1 MSSLEPAVRRL
12 AVQARR
18 AGLKMKEITKVLGTC
33 RQFIWEWVNRANHP
47 GTESFKDHSKAPKNP
62 RRKIE
67 ADTENAILA
76 MRTAFNWGTG
86 RIQTAL
92 ASMPP
97 YLKHFISEFG
107 YSRSSIELSRTAIN
121 NVLKKHGKNGSPYG
135 ELHEWKFKHASKPNE
150 LWQLDLKG
158 PVRINGERVFILV
171 VVDDYSRFDVVL
183 HVFHGDPKTADVF
196 AVLLKAFR
204 KYGKPAL
211 VLTDNG
217 GQFKLAWEGLLLEQG
232 VEAVFAHP
240 YYPQDKGKVERE
252 IRNISEELL
261 TVARKLTTPLESLVG
276 QYWEWRNFQ
285 RFHMGVKGI
294 PAQLY
299 VANVG

>member
-1 MSSLEPAVRRL
+1 MPSLEPAVRRI

-18 AGLKMKEITKVLGTC
+18 TGLKVKEIADVLGVC
-33 RQFIWEWVNRANHP
+33 RQFVWEWFSRANHP
-47 GTESFKDHSKAPKNP
+47 GTESYKDRSKAPKNP

-67 ADTENAILA
+67 EDTESAILA
-76 MRTAFNWGTG
+76 LRTAFNWGTA
-86 RIQTAL
+86 RIQVVLKTT
-92 ASMPP
+92 PP
-97 YLKHFISEFG
+97 YLNKFLAEFG
-107 YSRSSIELSRTAIN
+107 YSQNSIDLSRTAIN
-121 NVLKKHGKNGSPYG
+121 NVLKKHGRNGSPYG
-135 ELHEWKFKHASKPNE
+135 ELHEWKFKHAVKPNE

-171 VVDDYSRFDVVL
+171 ALDDYSRFDVVL

-196 AVLLKAFR
+196 AVLLEAFR
-204 KYGKPAL
+204 LCGKPER

-232 VEAVFAHP
+232 VEAIFAHP

-252 IRNISEELL
+252 IRNVAEELL
-261 TVARKLTTPLESLVG
+261 KVAKVLAAPLEPLV
-276 QYWEWRNFQ
+276 QEYWKWRNFQ
-285 RFHMGVKGI
+285 RFHMGINGI
-294 PAQLY
+294 PADRY